1 MSAMLWPT
9 VLGAFVVMVGC
20 AAERSTEWTPR
31 PRVQWRDIS
40 PGDIGT
46 VDQGYRLL
54 LSERTK
60 GLFPVSLGV
69 TRFAFVPTDGVDPF
83 GPKLVADPKNEF
95 LQWNYAFDDQMAV
108 SEVFPVVQQNLGGA
122 SASPDQILRSVHA
135 LNGRIGLIYAVNDLS
150 ETETEMLGVLYDTA
164 MTTPLAS
171 VHARSATVHPEDDE
185 AEDHGAM
192 WKTDSRALVRQ
203 TFQRYVHA
211 CVRDLI
217 LQDQPAAV
225 ETPDGWTPVGPVMP
239 VEWPPSILRRLR

>member
-1 MSAMLWPT
+1 MLST
-9 VLGAFVVMVGC
+9 VLVASVVTVGC
-20 AAERSTEWTPR
+20 AADRSTKWTPPPVR
-31 PRVQWRDIS
+31 WSDIS

-46 VDQGYRLL
+46 VEQGYRLL
-54 LSERTK
+54 LSERTE

-69 TRFAFVPTDGVDPF
+69 TRFAFVPTDGVVPF
-83 GPKLVADPKNEF
+83 GPKLVADPQNEF

-135 LNGRIGLIYAVNDLS
+135 LNGGIGLIYAVNDLS

-171 VHARSATVHPEDDE
+171 IHARSITIRPEEADE
-185 AEDHGAM
+185 AADKGDM
-192 WKTDSRALVRQ
+192 WKMDSRALVRQ

-211 CVRDLI
+211 CVRELI
-217 LQDQPAAV
+217 LQDHPAAV
-225 ETPDGWTPVGPVMP
+225 
-239 VEWPPSILRRLR
+239 